1 MGLRELKA
9 TRTRKQIVDVA
20 LGLFIDQGYDETT
33 MEQIAE
39 RAEIGSTT
47 LYRYFAS
54 KDLLILD
61 PFARSMD
68 LGTSL
73 RGRPATEPLNVA
85 LGAAIRKALE
95 SIDVGDDRMAAIRR
109 LVDNAPVPR
118 ARLFDLL
125 AQAQSKLESAIAARM
140 HRPAGDP
147 LVAMTAHITFAVFQ
161 IVAETWWAGDHGVPP
176 SAIVDDVL
184 RTLSTLELVV
194 PAPLPRPDTAA
205 RVS

>member
-9 TRTRKQIVDVA
+9 TRTRKQIIDVA
-20 LGLFIDQGYDETT
+20 LGLFIDQGYEETT

-68 LGTSL
+68 LGASL
-73 RGRPATEPLNVA
+73 RERPASEPLNVA
-85 LGAAIRKALE
+85 LGAAIREALE
-95 SIDVGDDRMAAIRR
+95 SIDIRDDRMAALRR

-125 AQAQSKLESAIAARM
+125 AQAQGKLESEIGERM
-140 HRPAGDP
+140 HRPAGDL
-147 LVAMTAHITFAVFQ
+147 LVAMTARITFAALQ
-161 IVAETWWAGDHGVPP
+161 IAAETWWADDHNVPR
-176 SAIVDDVL
+176 SAIVDEVL
-184 RTLSTLELVV
+184 RALSTLELVI
-194 PAPLPRPDTAA
+194 PAPPPRPETAT
-205 RVS
+205 RLP

>member
-68 LGTSL
+68 LATAL
-73 RGRPATEPLNVA
+73 RERPASEPLNIA
-85 LGAAIRKALE
+85 LGAAIREALE
-95 SIDVGDDRMAAIRR
+95 SIDVRDDRMAALRR
-109 LVDNAPVPR
+109 LVDDAPVPR
-118 ARLFDLL
+118 ARLLDLV
-125 AQAQSKLESAIAARM
+125 AQAQSKLESAIAERM
-140 HRPAGDP
+140 HRPAGDL
-147 LVAMTAHITFAVFQ
+147 LVAMTARITFAVFQ
-161 IVAETWWAGDHGVPP
+161 IAAETWWAGDHGVPR